1 MSKTPWV
8 FRLPP
13 GLREQ
18 PAWVFIGTFV
28 ALAGLGYLLGI
39 SDSSTVTRVV
49 TETVLRVWGGVLFVA
64 GLLVIYS
71 TIRANKPLEKL
82 ALRVQSISLLLYMGW
97 IVTAIP
103 VSKATLTVALCI
115 CLAGLSEI
123 RIAVIKV
130 LLRPLPPH
138 AQEVGQ

>member
-18 PAWVFIGTFV
+18 PAWVFIGTLV
-28 ALAGLGYLLGI
+28 AFAGLGYLLGI
-39 SDSSTVTRVV
+39 SDSRTLSQVISDDVQ
-49 TETVLRVWGGVLFVA
+49 RVWGGVLFVA
-64 GLLVIYS
+64 GFLVVYS

-82 ALRVQSISLLLYMGW
+82 ALRVQSVALLLYMGW
-97 IVTAIP
+97 ILTAIAL
-103 VSKATLTVALCI
+103 SQATLTIALCI

-123 RIAVIKV
+123 RIAVITV
-130 LLRPLPPH
+130 LLRPLPMHPG
-138 AQEVGQ
+138 EVDH